1 MCIFYVIL
9 NRVVL
14 FVNIFG
20 KMKESLKKTKE
31 NISSKINLVINQFT
45 KIDEDLLEEI
55 EETLIMADIGINT
68 SEKICTS
75 LRKEIKKQGLKT
87 PDEVKKALKQI
98 IFQILDCDNT
108 LNINSKPSI
117 ILVVGVNGVGK
128 TTTIGKLTYKMSLQ
142 NKNTLI
148 AAADTFRA
156 AAIDQLE
163 VWSKRTDSDIIKKQ
177 EGSDP
182 ASVIFDAISA
192 AKARQT
198 DIIICDTAGRLHNK
212 SNLMAEL
219 GKMGRIIKKEL
230 PNANQEILLVLD
242 ATTGQNALN
251 QAKEFNK
258 ILDITGIVITKL
270 DGSAKGGIILAIK
283 DTLNI
288 PIKYVGLGEGIDD
301 LEPFDAQSFTDALFD
316 S

>member
-1 MCIFYVIL
+1 MSIFYVVL

-45 KIDEDLLEEI
+45 KIDEDLLEEL

-75 LRKEIKKQGLKT
+75 LRKEIKKQGIKT

-142 NKNTLI
+142 NKKTLI

>member
-1 MCIFYVIL
+1 MSIFYVVL
-9 NRVVL
+9 SRVVL
-14 FVNIFG
+14 YVNIFG
-20 KMKESLKKTKE
+20 KMKEGLKKTKE

-45 KIDEDLLEEI
+45 KIDEDLLEEL
-55 EETLIMADIGINT
+55 EETLIMADIGTKT
-68 SEKICTS
+68 SEKICTG
-75 LRKEIKKQGLKT
+75 LRKEIKNQGLKT
-87 PDEVKKALKQI
+87 PDEVKNALKQI

-117 ILVVGVNGVGK
+117 VLVVGVNGVGK
-128 TTTIGKLTYKMSLQ
+128 TTTIGKLAYKMNLQ
-142 NKNTLI
+142 NKKTLI

-163 VWSKRTDSDIIKKQ
+163 VWAKRANSDIIKKQ

-182 ASVIFDAISA
+182 ASVVFDAISA
-192 AKARQT
+192 SKARST

-219 GKMGRIIKKEL
+219 EKIGRIIKKEL

-251 QAKEFNK
+251 QAEEFNK

-288 PIKYVGLGEGIDD
+288 PIKYVGLGEGMND
-301 LEPFDAQSFTDALFD
+301 LEPFNAQSFADALFD

>member
-1 MCIFYVIL
+1 MSIFYTVL

-14 FVNIFG
+14 YVNIFG
-20 KMKESLKKTKE
+20 KMKEGLKKTKE

-45 KIDEDLLEEI
+45 KIDEDLLEEL
-55 EETLIMADIGINT
+55 EEMLIMADIGIKT
-68 SEKICTS
+68 SEKICTG
-75 LRKEIKKQGLKT
+75 LRKEIKNQGLKT
-87 PDEVKKALKQI
+87 PDEVKNALKQI

-117 ILVVGVNGVGK
+117 VLVVGVNGVGK
-128 TTTIGKLTYKMSLQ
+128 TTTIGKLAYKMNLQ
-142 NKNTLI
+142 NKKTLI

-163 VWSKRTDSDIIKKQ
+163 VWAKRANSEIIKKQ

-182 ASVIFDAISA
+182 ASVVFDAIGA
-192 AKARQT
+192 AKARST

-219 GKMGRIIKKEL
+219 EKIGRIIKKEL
-230 PNANQEILLVLD
+230 PNASQEILLALD

-251 QAKEFNK
+251 QATEFKK

-288 PIKYVGLGEGIDD
+288 PIKYVGLGEGMDD
-301 LEPFDAQSFTDALFD
+301 LEPFNAQNFADALFD
-316 S
+316 N

>member
-1 MCIFYVIL
+1 M
-9 NRVVL
+9 
-14 FVNIFG
+14 NIFE
-20 KMKESLKKTKE
+20 KMKEGLKKTKE

-45 KIDEDLLEEI
+45 KIDEDLLEEL
-55 EETLIMADIGINT
+55 EETLIMADIGTKT
-68 SEKICTS
+68 SEKICAN
-75 LRKEIKKQGLKT
+75 LRKEIKNKGLKT
-87 PDEVKKALKQI
+87 PDEVKNALKQI

-128 TTTIGKLTYKMSLQ
+128 TTTIGKLAYKMNRQ
-142 NKNTLI
+142 NKKTLI

-163 VWSKRTDSDIIKKQ
+163 VWSKKANSDIIKKQ

-182 ASVIFDAISA
+182 ASVVFDAISA
-192 AKARQT
+192 AKARKS
-198 DIIICDTAGRLHNK
+198 DVIICDTAGRLHNK

-219 GKMGRIIKKEL
+219 EKIGRIIKKEL
-230 PNANQEILLVLD
+230 PNASQEILLVLD

-251 QAKEFNK
+251 QVEEFNK

-270 DGSAKGGIILAIK
+270 DGSAKGGIVLAIK
-283 DTLNI
+283 DNLNI
-288 PIKYVGLGEGIDD
+288 PIKYVGLGEKMDD
-301 LEPFDAQSFTDALFD
+301 LEPFNAQGFADALFD

>member
-1 MCIFYVIL
+1 MWIFYVVL

-14 FVNIFG
+14 FVNIFE

-45 KIDEDLLEEI
+45 KIDEDLLEEL

-142 NKNTLI
+142 NKKTLI

>member
-1 MCIFYVIL
+1 M
-9 NRVVL
+9 
-14 FVNIFG
+14 NIFE
-20 KMKESLKKTKE
+20 KMKEGLKKTKE

-45 KIDEDLLEEI
+45 KIDEDLLEEL
-55 EETLIMADIGINT
+55 EETLIMADIGTKT
-68 SEKICTS
+68 STKICAN
-75 LRKEIKKQGLKT
+75 LRKEIKNKGLKT
-87 PDEVKKALKQI
+87 PDEVTNALKQI

-117 ILVVGVNGVGK
+117 ILIVGVNGVGK
-128 TTTIGKLTYKMSLQ
+128 TTTIGKLAYKMNLQ
-142 NKNTLI
+142 NKKTLI

-163 VWSKRTDSDIIKKQ
+163 VWSKRANSDIIKKQ

-182 ASVIFDAISA
+182 ASVVFDAISA
-192 AKARQT
+192 AKARKS
-198 DIIICDTAGRLHNK
+198 DVIICDTAGRLHNK

-219 GKMGRIIKKEL
+219 EKIGRIIKKEL
-230 PNANQEILLVLD
+230 PNASQEILLVLD

-251 QAKEFNK
+251 QAEEFNK

-288 PIKYVGLGEGIDD
+288 PIKYVGLGEGMDD

>member
-1 MCIFYVIL
+1 MSTFYVVL
-9 NRVVL
+9 SRVVL
-14 FVNIFG
+14 YVNIFG
-20 KMKESLKKTKE
+20 KMKEGLKKTKE

-45 KIDEDLLEEI
+45 KIDEDLLEEL
-55 EETLIMADIGINT
+55 EETLIMADIGVKT

-75 LRKEIKKQGLKT
+75 LRKEIKNQGLKT
-87 PDEVKKALKQI
+87 PEEVKNALKQI

-108 LNINSKPSI
+108 LNINSKPSV

-128 TTTIGKLTYKMSLQ
+128 TTTIGKLAYKMNMQ
-142 NKNTLI
+142 NKKTLI

-163 VWSKRTDSDIIKKQ
+163 VWAKRANSDIIKKQ

-182 ASVIFDAISA
+182 ASVVFDAISA
-192 AKARQT
+192 SKARST

-219 GKMGRIIKKEL
+219 EKIGRIIKKEL
-230 PNANQEILLVLD
+230 PNASQEILLVLD

-251 QAKEFNK
+251 QATEFNK

-288 PIKYVGLGEGIDD
+288 PIKYVGLGEEMND
-301 LEPFDAQSFTDALFD
+301 LEPFNAQSFADALFD

>member
-1 MCIFYVIL
+1 MWIFYVVL

-45 KIDEDLLEEI
+45 KIDEDLLEEL

-142 NKNTLI
+142 NKKTLI

-316 S
+316 N

>member
-1 MCIFYVIL
+1 M
-9 NRVVL
+9 
-14 FVNIFG
+14 NIFG

-45 KIDEDLLEEI
+45 KIDEDLLEEL

-142 NKNTLI
+142 NKKTLI

-163 VWSKRTDSDIIKKQ
+163 IWSKRTDSDIIKKQ

>member
-1 MCIFYVIL
+1 M
-9 NRVVL
+9 
-14 FVNIFG
+14 NIFE
-20 KMKESLKKTKE
+20 KMKEGLKKTKE

-45 KIDEDLLEEI
+45 KIDEDLLEEL
-55 EETLIMADIGINT
+55 EETLIMADIGTKT
-68 SEKICTS
+68 SEKICAN
-75 LRKEIKKQGLKT
+75 LRKEIKNKGLKT
-87 PDEVKKALKQI
+87 PDEVKNALKQI

-128 TTTIGKLTYKMSLQ
+128 TTTIGKLAYKMNRQ
-142 NKNTLI
+142 NKKTLI

-163 VWSKRTDSDIIKKQ
+163 VWSKRANSDIIKKQ

-182 ASVIFDAISA
+182 ASVVFDAISA
-192 AKARQT
+192 AKARKS
-198 DIIICDTAGRLHNK
+198 DVIICDTAGRLHNK

-219 GKMGRIIKKEL
+219 EKIGRIIKKEL
-230 PNANQEILLVLD
+230 PNASQEILLVLD

-251 QAKEFNK
+251 QVEEFNK

-270 DGSAKGGIILAIK
+270 DGSAKGGIVLAIK
-283 DTLNI
+283 DNLNI
-288 PIKYVGLGEGIDD
+288 PIKYVGLGEGTDD
-301 LEPFDAQSFTDALFD
+301 LEPFNAQSFTDALFD
-316 S
+316 SQGA